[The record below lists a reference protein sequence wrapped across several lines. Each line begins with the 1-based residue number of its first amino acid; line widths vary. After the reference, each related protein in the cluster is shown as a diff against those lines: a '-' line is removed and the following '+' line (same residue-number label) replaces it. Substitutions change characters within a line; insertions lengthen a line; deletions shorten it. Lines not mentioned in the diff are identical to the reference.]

1 MDQRINFG
9 IGTVRA
15 SAGPEAVSVGNR
27 GNSRPRPFLTH
38 WSTNIYPWHWH
49 KGGLGNN
56 TSCATNIIK
65 KWSIWRPRPLC
76 ASAKDIYWLT
86 IGLGGSRPTITS
98 VSDRDGLWPCTG
110 SDCTYPKIYFLQ
122 TFYLPTRFAIL
133 GPPTLSKMY

>member
-1 MDQRINFG
+1 MWIVCGCGQLYLDCKI
-9 IGTVRA
+9 A
-15 SAGPEAVSVGNR
+15 Y
-27 GNSRPRPFLTH
+27 L
-38 WSTNIYPWHWH
+38 WHNWYYY
-49 KGGLGNN
+49 LD
-56 TSCATNIIK
+56 
-65 KWSIWRPRPLC
+65 PLC